1 MRVRPVVLPLA
12 AALLAAGCGSGRD
25 ERAAGP
31 ATTTTPAR
39 TADRPATTGAPATT
53 TRKAPPAPPRSWD
66 ATCPTPTPS
75 ALGCRAVRG
84 RVLTIESYDPDGD
97 GDLHVVAYGGG
108 VTAPG
113 ITIFDVRA
121 SLRPARDPRPGEIV
135 TGAGPV
141 FPGSHRQR
149 QIQVDVFRVWRPRGG
164 R

>member
-1 MRVRPVVLPLA
+1 MRARPALLPLA
-12 AALLAAGCGSGRD
+12 AAVVVAGCGGGD
-25 ERAAGP
+25 ATTAAAPAARAATTARAAAP
-31 ATTTTPAR
+31 APRRPRATPA
-39 TADRPATTGAPATT
+39 APS
-53 TRKAPPAPPRSWD
+53 APPRSWD

-84 RVLTIESYDPDGD
+84 RVLAIESHDPDGD

-121 SLRPARDPRPGEIV
+121 SLRPRRDPRPGQIV

-149 QIQVDVFRVWRPRGG
+149 QIQVDVFRVWRPR